1 MVAGRGPMACRAIR
15 SGQAMGAKMIAVY
28 SEEEGSARHATIA
41 DDRILIG
48 SADPAESYLDLR
60 RVVEAAQVSGA
71 AGILPVH
78 AVLAGSAE
86 LAETTRSAG
95 LHWFG
100 SDPEVLAELTGAG
113 ESAEVAGLLVGL
125 ADGHHVDGVL
135 VHRSAKHVG
144 AHLIWTAAENDRGR
158 AAFHATRLAELT
170 DYVVGTGWRGLFC
183 LSFDEQGRP
192 GALRGGV
199 PYELGVVEHR
209 SGRDLVRAAIALTD
223 GSAPPAGA
231 PGRPAAVGGAI
242 RATSVPAR
250 GASTTVSVV
259 ELAAAGDAVW
269 TPGYDSG
276 DALGGWYDP
285 MLATVAVP
293 GGSLAGAL
301 ADFLAVTVASRIE
314 GVPTDLDQLREQ
326 AEELAATLSARGE
339 DTPPTGLLG

>member
-28 SEEEGSARHATIA
+28 SDQEESARHATIA

-48 SADPAESYLDLR
+48 SADPADSYLDLR

-86 LAETTRSAG
+86 LAESTRSAG

-100 SDPEVLAELTGAG
+100 SDPEVLAELDGAG
-113 ESAEVAGLLVGL
+113 ESVEVAGLLVGL
-125 ADGHHVDGVL
+125 ADGHRVDGVL
-135 VHRSAKHVG
+135 VHRSAGRGG
-144 AHLIWTAAENDRGR
+144 AHLIWTAAEDDDGR
-158 AAFHATRLAELT
+158 TTAHATLAELT

-192 GALRGGV
+192 GALRGGI

-223 GSAPPAGA
+223 GSTPPAGA

-250 GASTTVSVV
+250 GASTPVSVV
-259 ELAAAGDAVW
+259 ELAAAGGAVW
-269 TPGYDSG
+269 APGYDSG

-293 GGSLAGAL
+293 GEWLAGAV
-301 ADFLAVTVASRIE
+301 ADFLAVTAASRIE

-326 AEELAATLSARGE
+326 AEELARILSARGE
-339 DTPPTGLLG
+339 DTSPTGLLG